1 MSKSVLVIDTPKMC
15 MGCLFAWPVDDYSFV
30 CIIAYDEDGD
40 YKAISD
46 DSYGKKVED
55 WCPLRPL
62 PEKMAI
68 PRGARNVDGLE
79 YAAGYNTCVN
89 EITGGEVDGE
99 INT

>member
-1 MSKSVLVIDTPKMC
+1 MNKSVLVMDTPKMC
-15 MGCLFAWPVDDYSFV
+15 MGCPFSWPVDDYYFV

-62 PEKMAI
+62 PEKKSITA
-68 PRGARNVDGLE
+68 PVSNYEVQKNLFAEGW
-79 YAAGYNTCVN
+79 NTCVD
-89 EITGGEVDGE
+89 EITSEVK
-99 INT
+99 